1 MSNLVTWVWTGSA
14 FVVPSAMATTAI
26 HAMTMSLAAEW
37 GPHNIRLNAPAP
49 GPFPTEGAWDKLNP
63 ISDTVSSATSTA
75 KVPMRRFGR
84 MPELTNLVTFLLS
97 DACDYLTGQTIA
109 IDGGQH
115 LAGPGTFADL
125 QPDRRTM
132 AGRPRSYRRLGRQGK
147 IRTDDQRRRKRG
159 LRIERKLF
167 GPEHEMWRDS
177 VRRFVAKEIV
187 PFHDQWEKDGIVPRE
202 LWLKAGEAGMLC
214 CTVPE
219 EYGGLGLDY
228 LFDAIV
234 YEELW
239 RVGAS
244 GPGFLIHTD
253 LVTTYILTAGTEE
266 QKREWLPRMVK
277 GEAIGSLGMT
287 EPHAGSDLKAIRTR
301 AERDGN
307 EHFLING
314 QKVFISNGQ
323 MCDILVLATKT
334 DSSAGAKGVTL
345 FLVDTSLPGF
355 KRGKNLEKLGM
366 KAQDASELFF
376 DNLRIAASAMLAA
389 EGEGFKLMMTKL
401 PQERLAQA
409 VRSATVTETIN
420 AMTVEYTAERRAFDK
435 SIADFQNTQFVLAD
449 LKARSVM
456 ARVFTDKCIE
466 LFMAGELDPV
476 DAARAKL
483 VTSELHCETADRCL
497 QLFGGWGYMWE
508 YPIARAYADARI
520 VKIAGGS
527 IEVMKTIISR
537 EIFKGRRGRG
547 K

>member
-1 MSNLVTWVWTGSA
+1 M
-14 FVVPSAMATTAI
+14 
-26 HAMTMSLAAEW
+26 
-37 GPHNIRLNAPAP
+37 
-49 GPFPTEGAWDKLNP
+49 
-63 ISDTVSSATSTA
+63 
-75 KVPMRRFGR
+75 
-84 MPELTNLVTFLLS
+84 
-97 DACDYLTGQTIA
+97 
-109 IDGGQH
+109 
-115 LAGPGTFADL
+115 
-125 QPDRRTM
+125 
-132 AGRPRSYRRLGRQGK
+132 
-147 IRTDDQRRRKRG
+147 
-159 LRIERKLF
+159 IERKLF
-167 GPEHEMWRDS
+167 SPEHNMWRES
-177 VRRFVAKEIV
+177 VRRFVEKEIV
-187 PFHDQWEKDGIVPRE
+187 PFHEQWEKDGIVPRE

-228 LFDAIV
+228 LFDVIV

-253 LVTTYILTAGTEE
+253 LVATYILTAGTEE
-266 QKREWLPRMVK
+266 QKREWLPRMVR

-287 EPHAGSDLKAIRTR
+287 EPHAGSDLKAIRTK

-307 EHFLING
+307 EHFMING

-323 MCDILVLATKT
+323 MCDVLVLATKT

-366 KAQDASELFF
+366 KAQDTSELFF
-376 DNLRIAASAMLAA
+376 DNLRIPSTSMLAA

-409 VRSATVTETIN
+409 VRSATVTETLID
-420 AMTVEYTAERRAFDK
+420 MTVEYTAERRAFDQ

-466 LFMAGELDPV
+466 LFMAGQLDPV
-476 DAARAKL
+476 DAAMAKM
-483 VTSELHCETADRCL
+483 VTSELHCETADKCL

-537 EIFKGRRGRG
+537 EMFKGRLGRG